1 MIPGYKILAEIHR
14 GRKRIVYRGLRLPEE
29 APVII
34 KALGNELPQPA
45 AVAEME
51 REYELLRSLP
61 IAGIAQACALE
72 LHPPNP
78 VLILEDIGGESL
90 RHLLDARGIT
100 LDLFFEIGL
109 QLAATLAAIHQ
120 HGIIHKDIAPK
131 NIVVNPASRQVQLID
146 FSIASRLPHESQKIS
161 HPNLLEGTL
170 AYMSPE
176 QTGRMNRTVDYRTDF
191 YSLGVTFYEMLTG
204 SLPFEFADP
213 LELVHAHLAKMPAP
227 PRALNPAVP
236 QALSEIVMKLM
247 AKTAENRYQSG
258 HGLHADLAACFAQW
272 QTGGRITGFIPG
284 QMDFSDRFHI
294 PQKLYG
300 REPEIAALL
309 AAFERVSQG
318 GLELM
323 LVSGYAGIGKSAL
336 VNEIHKPIIKQRGY
350 FVSGKFDQFKRNIP
364 YSAIIHALQEL
375 LRLLLTES
383 EAQIAAW
390 QDKLSAALAANA
402 QVITDVIPEVE
413 WIIGK
418 PPAVPELPPA
428 ESQNRFTLVFQR
440 FLRVFAQKEH
450 PLVIFLDDLQWAD
463 SATLKLLHALLTDRH
478 SRFLFVI
485 GAYRDNEVGPAHP
498 LLLTLAEIAKNSV
511 TTSGCQLS
519 NLTLKALAPSHLDQF
534 VTEALRCEAGS
545 ATPLSDL
552 IMQKTAGNPFFVTQ
566 FLQTLHQEGLL
577 QFDYG
582 GRHWQY
588 DLERIQRLG
597 MTDNVVELMAG
608 KIQKLPAATQQ
619 AAKLAACIGN
629 HFDCKT
635 LALVLERP
643 VPQAARDLWE
653 ALAEGLI
660 LPIGNPNDLFPTD
673 SSASPAPAYRF
684 LHDRVQQA
692 AYALIPPERKKAVHL
707 QVGRLM
713 LQHCGAAEREEKIF
727 DIVNHLNRGRDLMTE
742 AGEAAQLAELNL
754 HAGLKAKS
762 AAAFKPALNYFN
774 TGTALLRDEGWSSHY
789 TLAFALHRELAECE
803 YLCGNFEA
811 AERWLALLLSKARSR
826 REHTEIH
833 NLRIIQHENMAQ
845 YAAAVQAGREGLEL
859 FGIVLPEEEPA
870 KQAAFAAELQA
881 IANLRGQRAIADLIH
896 LPVMA
901 EADMQMSMKLLMT
914 VWAPAYIAGDG
925 SLVRLVSAMMVRL
938 SLQYGNTEASSYG
951 YVTHAITV
959 GSSLGD
965 YASGYEYG
973 RLALAVNDKFH
984 DVKLRAKVHHMFS
997 CFVNFWRRP
1006 IRTCFP
1012 HSKNALRAGLESGDF
1027 VYATY
1032 AAIHESWH
1040 AFFCGNDLQ
1049 EFHKEYAPNVDF
1061 LLQIKNHSF
1070 AEAQRLILHW
1080 GLALQG
1086 GTADRT
1092 SLSSADFTEATYVR
1106 EYAGAAFFETFY
1118 FTTKLHLHYLF
1129 EDHAEARRMALRA
1142 EAVIPALFGTL
1153 WMTTL
1158 CCYHGLTLAALHDSA
1173 GAAERQ
1179 AYAAKLADLLA
1190 QMQHWAEHCP
1200 ENFRHQ
1206 ALLLAA
1212 EWARICSRPEE
1223 AITCYEQAIQAAHE
1237 QGILQH
1243 EALAH
1248 ELYGKF
1254 WLARKQDRIAR
1265 SCLLAAHQCY
1275 RQWGALAKV
1284 EHLEQRYPQLLA
1296 QAADGHSS
1304 AGDWQA
1310 TQLTIGRRPESLDL
1324 EAVIKASHVISGE
1337 ITLARLLEKLMR
1349 IVMENAGAQKA
1360 ILMLEKEGNLVIEAE
1375 AVLAQKD
1382 SMPAAAAPA
1391 GRDEEVIVRRSLPAE
1406 TSPALAQT
1414 IINYVRRTRESVVL
1428 ANAAGDSRFAHDP
1441 YLAQHQTR
1449 SLFCLPVLQQSKLT
1463 GILYLENNL
1472 TTGAFTPDR
1481 IAVTQMLSAQAAIAL
1496 QNAGLY
1502 EEMKQE
1508 VAERQRAE
1516 AALRAALAEVEQ
1528 LKNRLQAE
1536 NVYLQ
1541 EEIRTQ
1547 QNFEEMAGNSAAIR
1561 AVFRNLEKVARTDT
1575 TVLITGETGTGKEL
1589 VARAIH
1595 ASSHRKDSALITV
1608 NCGALPGGL
1617 IESELFG
1624 HEKGAFTGATT
1635 KKKGRFELAD
1645 GGTIFLDEIGELPLE
1660 TQTKL
1665 LRVLQEQEFE
1675 RVGGTQ
1681 TIKVNTRVIAA
1692 TNRDLEQGVK
1702 LGSFRAD
1709 LFYRLN
1715 IFPIHLPALRE
1726 RRDDIPILTHHFV
1739 GKFSRRLGKKI
1750 DRVSAEALARL
1761 AQYDWPGNVREL
1773 ANVLERAVILCDGS
1787 VLHHDHLGLAAP
1799 TVKPEAEVLTLQEA
1813 ERRHILQALQDAHWV
1828 IGGPH
1833 GAARRLDLNRTTLL
1847 ARMKK
1852 LGIAKPQ

>member
-1 MIPGYKILAEIHR
+1 VIPGYKILAELHR
-14 GRKRIVYRGLRLPEE
+14 GRKRLIYRGLRLPEE
-29 APVII
+29 VPVII
-34 KALGNELPQPA
+34 KALAAELPQPA
-45 AVAEME
+45 AVAEIQ
-51 REYELLRSLP
+51 REYELLNSLP
-61 IAGIAQACALE
+61 IAGIAKACALE
-72 LHPPNP
+72 LHPSQP

-90 RHLLDARGIT
+90 RHLLDARRVT

-109 QLAATLAAIHQ
+109 QLAATLAAVHQ

-146 FSIASRLPHESQKIS
+146 FSIASRLRHESQKIS
-161 HPNLLEGTL
+161 HPHLLEGTL

-176 QTGRMNRTVDYRTDF
+176 QTGRMNRTLDYRTDF

-236 QALSEIVMKLM
+236 QALSDIVMKLL

-272 QTGGRITGFIPG
+272 QTGGQITGFVPG

-300 REPEIAALL
+300 RELEIAALL

-350 FVSGKFDQFKRNIP
+350 FISGKFDQLKRNIP

-375 LRLLLTES
+375 VRLLLTES

-413 WIIGK
+413 WLIGK

-463 SATLKLLHALLTDRH
+463 SATLKLLHALMTDRH

-485 GAYRDNEVGPAHP
+485 GAYRDNEVNPAHP
-498 LLLTLAEIAKNSV
+498 LLLTLAEIQKNNA
-511 TTSGCQLS
+511 TASGCRLS
-519 NLTLKALAPSHLDQF
+519 NLTLKALAPNHLDQF
-534 VTEALRCEAGS
+534 VTEALGSQGGS
-545 ATPLSDL
+545 ATPLSGL

-582 GRHWQY
+582 SRHWQY
-588 DLERIQRLG
+588 DLERIERLG

-629 HFDCKT
+629 QFDCKT

-643 VPQAARDLWE
+643 EPQAARDLWE

-673 SSASPAPAYRF
+673 ASASPAPAYRF

-707 QVGRLM
+707 QLGRLM

-742 AGEAAQLAELNL
+742 AGEAAHLAELNL

-762 AAAFKPALNYFN
+762 AAAFQPALNYFN
-774 TGTALLRDEGWSSHY
+774 TGTALLGEAGWSSHY
-789 TLAFALHRELAECE
+789 MLAFALHRELAECE

-811 AERWLALLLSKARSR
+811 AERCLALLLCQARSR
-826 REHTEIH
+826 REQAEIH
-833 NLRIIQHENMAQ
+833 NLRIIRHENMAQ

-859 FGIVLPEEEPA
+859 FGIVLPEQEPA
-870 KQAAFAAELQA
+870 KQAALAAELHT

-896 LPVMA
+896 LPEMA
-901 EADMQMSMKLLMT
+901 NADMQMSMKLLMT
-914 VWAPAYIAGDG
+914 VWAPAYIGGDG

-938 SLQYGNTEASSYG
+938 SLQHGNTEASSYG

-965 YASGYEYG
+965 YAAGYEYG
-973 RLALAVNDKFH
+973 RLALAVNNKFH

-997 CFVNFWRRP
+997 CFVNFWRQP

-1049 EFHKEYAPNVDF
+1049 QFHKEYAPNVDL
-1061 LLQIKNHSF
+1061 LLQIKNYSF

-1092 SLSSADFTEATYVR
+1092 SLSTADFNEETYMR

-1118 FTTKLHLHYLF
+1118 FTAKLHLHYLF
-1129 EDHAEARRMALRA
+1129 ENHAEAHRMALRA
-1142 EAVIPALFGTL
+1142 EAAIPALFGTL

-1173 GAAERQ
+1173 AAEQRQ
-1179 AYAAKLADLLA
+1179 AYAATLADLLA
-1190 QMQHWAEHCP
+1190 QMRHWAEHCP

-1212 EWARICSRPEE
+1212 EWARICRRVEE

-1254 WLARKQDRIAR
+1254 WLARKQDRLAR

-1275 RQWGALAKV
+1275 RQWGAQAKV

-1296 QAADGHSS
+1296 QAADDHSS
-1304 AGDWQA
+1304 AGDWPA

-1360 ILMLEKEGNLVIEAE
+1360 ILMLEKEGKLVIEAE
-1375 AVLAQKD
+1375 A
-1382 SMPAAAAPA
+1382 AAPA
-1391 GRDEEVIVRRSLPAE
+1391 GREEEALVRRVLPAE
-1406 TSPALAQT
+1406 TSPALSQT
-1414 IINYVRRTRESVVL
+1414 IVNYVRRTCESVVL

-1441 YLAQHQTR
+1441 YLTEHQTR
-1449 SLFCLPVLQQSKLT
+1449 SLFCLPVLQQNKLT

-1481 IAVTQMLSAQAAIAL
+1481 IAVMQMLSAQAAIAL
-1496 QNAGLY
+1496 QNAALY

-1508 VAERQRAE
+1508 VAERKRAE
-1516 AALRAALAEVEQ
+1516 AALRAALVEVEQ

-1561 AVFRNLEKVARTDT
+1561 TVFRNLEKVARTDT

-1608 NCGALPGGL
+1608 NCGALPSGL

-1681 TIKVNTRVIAA
+1681 TIKVNARVIAA

-1750 DRVSAEALARL
+1750 DSVSAEALARL

-1787 VLHHDHLGLAAP
+1787 VLQHDHLGLVAP
-1799 TVKPEAEVLTLQEA
+1799 AVKPEAEALTLQEA
-1813 ERRHILQALQDAHWV
+1813 ERRHILHALQDANWV

-1852 LGIAKPQ
+1852 LGIVRPQ